1 MRPSLPRDN
10 RCTSSQAL
18 YSSMVNR
25 PPGTVVSV
33 LDSGTEIASVSVNA
47 SGQYSNLQVPT
58 GGIFVTF
65 TVDGIPAAE
74 TATTQAGGSTTLDL
88 NATRPQ
94 ANPPTNTPGPTPAS
108 IQGSF
113 RVGPTVRLRPV
124 NDIIDQNNDGIVE
137 IIFRNP
143 ALNETAMV
151 IDLTVSLASGL
162 HVYGEGFATDSAA
175 GTASGTY
182 NVSPGQS
189 ITVYLNV
196 KADKSGQLPIQ
207 FSGAYWPEGN
217 KDLYNP
223 ISLSHSFQVNQASR
237 NPLKSAPT
245 NPEQV
250 SGGAGTQSGISGSS
264 GSSGSGDGDPSASC
278 SLSPSGSGASGADD
292 TALLALPLLG
302 LAGMVVVR
310 RRRGS

>member
-1 MRPSLPRDN
+1 M
-10 RCTSSQAL
+10 
-18 YSSMVNR
+18 
-25 PPGTVVSV
+25 
-33 LDSGTEIASVSVNA
+33 
-47 SGQYSNLQVPT
+47 
-58 GGIFVTF
+58 
-65 TVDGIPAAE
+65 
-74 TATTQAGGSTTLDL
+74 
-88 NATRPQ
+88 
-94 ANPPTNTPGPTPAS
+94 
-108 IQGSF
+108 
-113 RVGPTVRLRPV
+113 
-124 NDIIDQNNDGIVE
+124 E

-151 IDLTVSLASGL
+151 VDLTVSLTGGL

-175 GTASGTY
+175 GTESGTY
-182 NVSPGQS
+182 NVSPGQR

-237 NPLKSAPT
+237 NPLNSAPT
-245 NPEQV
+245 NSERV
-250 SGGAGTQSGISGSS
+250 SGGGGSQSGASGSG

-278 SLSPSGSGASGADD
+278 SLSPSGSGASGAGD